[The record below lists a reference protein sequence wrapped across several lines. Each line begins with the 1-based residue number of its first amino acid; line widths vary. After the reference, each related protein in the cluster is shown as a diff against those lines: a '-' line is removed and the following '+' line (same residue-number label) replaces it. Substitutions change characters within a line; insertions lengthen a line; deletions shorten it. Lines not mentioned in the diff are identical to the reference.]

1 MAQNTQETRYQLA
14 RRELLALERAR
25 GNLLTCASG
34 EIWITVHGSQED
46 IILKAGESWKVRD
59 GGAVVASALQD
70 SVLVVAHPQAMAL
83 RIALHQA
90 GASIL
95 LLLRRWKHPS
105 LASYSSIL
113 VR

>member
-14 RRELLALERAR
+14 RRELLALER
-25 GNLLTCASG
+25 GKGHLLSCASG
-34 EIWITVHGSQED
+34 EVWITVQGGQED
-46 IILKAGESWKVRD
+46 IILKAGESWRVLD
-59 GGAVVASALQD
+59 GAAVVASALQA
-70 SVLVVAHPQAMAL
+70 SVLVVAHPQAAAL

-90 GASIL
+90 AAAIL

-105 LASYSSIL
+105 LASYPSTL